1 MEKDKNKCV
10 NKGTELLGSIQLGR
24 TGRIRCG
31 SVQGWVLEKQNTDD
45 TASPCSPTRLTE
57 PLGVDR
63 QRRLSLEAG
72 LWVP

>member
-10 NKGTELLGSIQLGR
+10 NKGPEFLGSIQLGR
-24 TGRIRCG
+24 TGRIRFG
-31 SVQGWVLEKQNTDD
+31 TVQGWVLEKPNTDD
-45 TASPCSPTRLTE
+45 TASPCPPTRLSG

-72 LWVP
+72 LLVP